1 MYKRGAE
8 LADDPE
14 FKRRVATGQFQ
25 EDYVLERDTQNATT
39 SAKVSVVIFLLA
51 IAIIVGMTS
60 HPDLLP
66 NIGPGGKPISVPT
79 LLQIM
84 MLATGAIIMV
94 VCRVPRDKLDS
105 GSVFKSGLIGAVGIL
120 GISWM
125 TDTYSPAATAVA
137 LMPIGV
143 SLGLPAEVLIGLIP
157 ATCAVFIIPGGAQ
170 ISCVAFDR
178 TGTTKI
184 GRFGFNHS
192 YLIPGLVSMAAST
205 VLSLAIAYIIF

>member
-1 MYKRGAE
+1 MLFGAM
-8 LADDPE
+8 L
-14 FKRRVATGQFQ
+14 FVTSM
-25 EDYVLERDTQNATT
+25 VL
-39 SAKVSVVIFLLA
+39 
-51 IAIIVGMTS
+51 
-60 HPDLLP
+60 
-66 NIGPGGKPISVPT
+66 
-79 LLQIM
+79 
-84 MLATGAIIMV
+84 
-94 VCRVPRDKLDS
+94 
-105 GSVFKSGLIGAVGIL
+105 
-120 GISWM
+120 
-125 TDTYSPAATAVA
+125 YSPSATAVA

>member
-1 MYKRGAE
+1 
-8 LADDPE
+8 
-14 FKRRVATGQFQ
+14 
-25 EDYVLERDTQNATT
+25 
-39 SAKVSVVIFLLA
+39 
-51 IAIIVGMTS
+51 
-60 HPDLLP
+60 
-66 NIGPGGKPISVPT
+66 
-79 LLQIM
+79 

-94 VCRVPRDKLDS
+94 ACRVPRDKLDS
-105 GSVFKSGLIGAVGIL
+105 GSVFKSGLVGAVGIL

-125 TDTYSPAATAVA
+125 TDTFFGTHLDFITDVFAQTLIQHPMLFGAMLFVTSMVLYSPAATAVA

-143 SLGLPAEVLIGLIP
+143 SLGLPAEVLVGLIP

-192 YLIPGLVSMAAST
+192 YLIPGMVSLIAST
-205 VLSLAIAYIIF
+205 IISLFLAYLIF

>member
-1 MYKRGAE
+1 MTESSKLIQY
-8 LADDPE
+8 DDGYLNKTPI
-14 FKRRVATGQFQ
+14 FQFM
-25 EDYVLERDTQNATT
+25 VL
-39 SAKVSVVIFLLA
+39 
-51 IAIIVGMTS
+51 
-60 HPDLLP
+60 
-66 NIGPGGKPISVPT
+66 
-79 LLQIM
+79 
-84 MLATGAIIMV
+84 
-94 VCRVPRDKLDS
+94 
-105 GSVFKSGLIGAVGIL
+105 
-120 GISWM
+120 
-125 TDTYSPAATAVA
+125 YSPAATAVA